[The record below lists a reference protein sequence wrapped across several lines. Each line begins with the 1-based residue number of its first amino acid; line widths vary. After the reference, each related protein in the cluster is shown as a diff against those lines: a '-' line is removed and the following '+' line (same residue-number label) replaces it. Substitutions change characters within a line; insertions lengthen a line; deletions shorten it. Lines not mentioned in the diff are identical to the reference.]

1 MMLSNRM
8 TAKSLEL
15 KPARQASASTKN
27 TMRLFVPTGFN
38 RIEERDTPS
47 MFTPLLGSWGKEV
60 KRRRGEIK

>member
-15 KPARQASASTKN
+15 KPARQASASTRN

-47 MFTPLLGSWGKEV
+47 MLILLRLLGKKKLKEEEEV
-60 KRRRGEIK
+60 K